1 MTLHEEQ
8 QKVQKAMEST
18 LSGLQEDPWLTQR
31 VLANAK
37 GEEPVKKKLSTA
49 LVLCIVLGLAIIGT
63 AYAILSSSQVAEFFG
78 QHWGHDYGDWLQGGK
93 IAQIGETVTL
103 GGVDFTLDEV
113 VYRDRGIYG
122 VGTAR
127 VTDQR
132 AGTRE
137 WMGTGGSNSW

>member
-63 AYAILSSSQVAEFFG
+63 AYAILSSSQIPYSTHCRILTG
-78 QHWGHDYGDWLQGGK
+78 
-93 IAQIGETVTL
+93 IAS
-103 GGVDFTLDEV
+103 DK
-113 VYRDRGIYG
+113 
-122 VGTAR
+122 
-127 VTDQR
+127 
-132 AGTRE
+132 
-137 WMGTGGSNSW
+137 